1 MFYASSLS
9 LMWISYF
16 ENNNINIY
24 VFEGDLRLNEASN
37 ISFSLASSGESL
49 IVFVIT
55 ISDGNTDVKVQ
66 RDSLYGG
73 DVYTDVVEII
83 PNSLQTM

>member
-1 MFYASSLS
+1 MF
-9 LMWISYF
+9 
-16 ENNNINIY
+16 
-24 VFEGDLRLNEASN
+24 FEGNLRLNEASN
-37 ISFSLASSGESL
+37 ISFSLTNTGESL

-73 DVYTDVVEII
+73 DVYNDVVEVI

>member
-1 MFYASSLS
+1 MF
-9 LMWISYF
+9 
-16 ENNNINIY
+16 
-24 VFEGDLRLNEASN
+24 FEGNLRLHEASN
-37 ISFSLASSGESL
+37 ISFSLTNTGESL

-73 DVYTDVVEII
+73 DVHTDVVEVI
-83 PNSLQTM
+83 PNSLQTL

>member
-1 MFYASSLS
+1 MF
-9 LMWISYF
+9 
-16 ENNNINIY
+16 
-24 VFEGDLRLNEASN
+24 FEGNLRLNEASN
-37 ISFSLASSGESL
+37 ISFSLTNTGESL

-66 RDSLYGG
+66 QDSLYGG
-73 DVYTDVVEII
+73 DVYTDVVEVI

>member
-1 MFYASSLS
+1 MF
-9 LMWISYF
+9 
-16 ENNNINIY
+16 
-24 VFEGDLRLNEASN
+24 FEGNLRLNEASN
-37 ISFSLASSGESL
+37 ISFSLTNTGESL

-73 DVYTDVVEII
+73 DVYTDVVKVI